1 MRLRVMGGPLAW
13 SPFELNQPSCLGALT
28 PRPQVENAGDPK
40 KRAQP
45 IDEGRLALQIGC
57 GRFFWM
63 AISSDFAKAAG
74 SLSSRR
80 LPIFAHRAR
89 QTNQTRT
96 FRLVPRSTCPY
107 ATPRLDEIH
116 HIDRD
121 GVPWAPKHAR
131 SRRRAAVLF
140 ARHTQKCA
148 RRCCST
154 TRHYTRFVARWKAEL

>member
-1 MRLRVMGGPLAW
+1 MPNGSESVRAKPTRLPRRFAASPESRERGRSKKNGHSRSMRAGWPCKLAV
-13 SPFELNQPSCLGALT
+13 A
-28 PRPQVENAGDPK
+28 V
-40 KRAQP
+40 
-45 IDEGRLALQIGC
+45 
-57 GRFFWM
+57 FFYI

-80 LPIFAHRAR
+80 LPIFAHGAR
-89 QTNQTRT
+89 QTNQTRAV
-96 FRLVPRSTCPY
+96 RLEPRSTCPY
-107 ATPRLDEIH
+107 ATPRPDEIH